1 MKVVYKINKG
11 FIYEIPKYW
20 DIKIINNIIII
31 YIYNQIIVTAVLID
45 KNIYIGYNNDDK
57 FTFYYYE

>member
-20 DIKIINNIIII
+20 DIKIINNIISI
-31 YIYNQIIVTAVLID
+31 YIYNQIIVTAILID

-57 FTFYYYE
+57 YTIYYYE